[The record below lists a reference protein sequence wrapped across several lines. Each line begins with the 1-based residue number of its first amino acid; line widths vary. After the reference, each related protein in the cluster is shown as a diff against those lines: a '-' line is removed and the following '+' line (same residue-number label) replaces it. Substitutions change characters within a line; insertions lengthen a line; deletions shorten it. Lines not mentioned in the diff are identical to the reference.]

1 MDYEKAKRT
10 IVAGI
15 KHYFDTHKF
24 TKAVIGLSGGIDST
38 VCAYLTVEAIGSENV
53 TGIFLPDHI
62 TSTKSHDDAH
72 EVAKRLKIQAY
83 TIEIHEIV
91 EFFKKLDKRFDS
103 KSEIPLAN
111 SKARARMMTLYYYS
125 NVKNTLVIGTSDKS
139 ETMLGYATKFGDS
152 AADLE
157 PIGELWKSEVIEFGK
172 FLNVPETITSKKPS
186 PELMEGKTADSELGA
201 TYDVL
206 DKILKLHFEEKLN
219 ADAIAKK
226 GFDKELV
233 ENVFERIKVN
243 EHKRNMPPIVGIS
256 GTNKTL

>member
-1 MDYEKAKRT
+1 MDYQKVKDA

-15 KHYFDTHKF
+15 KDYFNTHKF
-24 TKAVIGLSGGIDST
+24 KKAVIGLSGGIDSS
-38 VCAYLTVEAIGSENV
+38 VCAYLAVEAIGNENV

-62 TSTKSHDDAH
+62 TSIQSRDDAH
-72 EVAKRLKIQAY
+72 EVAKRLSIKTH

-91 EFFKKLDKRFDS
+91 DFFKKLDKRFES

-111 SKARARMMTLYYYS
+111 SKARSRMMILYYYA
-125 NVKNTLVIGTSDKS
+125 NVENTLVIGTSDKS

-152 AADLE
+152 AADIE

-172 FLNVPETITSKKPS
+172 FLKVPESITSKKPS

-206 DKILKLHFEEKLN
+206 DRILKLHFEEKLN
-219 ADAIAKK
+219 AGAIAEK
-226 GFDKELV
+226 GFGRKVVD
-233 ENVFERIKVN
+233 NVFERIRVN
-243 EHKRNMPPIVGIS
+243 EHKRTMPPIIGIS
-256 GTNKTL
+256 GK